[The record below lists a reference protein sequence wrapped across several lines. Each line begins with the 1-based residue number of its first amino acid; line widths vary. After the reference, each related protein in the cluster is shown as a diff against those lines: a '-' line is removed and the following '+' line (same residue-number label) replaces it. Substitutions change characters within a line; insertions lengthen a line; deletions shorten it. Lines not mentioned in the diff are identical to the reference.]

1 MELYRSMK
9 EISYLWVEKGGGARG
24 GVWELCHQKFNL
36 LTTPGARCPGQ
47 KNVHLLASLTY
58 TGWEATGRGGNGRG
72 REASYKNG
80 FTPTTIGVLCSES
93 VTVSL
98 LSECVCVCVCVC
110 V

>member
-47 KNVHLLASLTY
+47 HLLASLTY
-58 TGWEATGRGGNGRG
+58 TDGRRRAEGAMGGAGRQVT
-72 REASYKNG
+72 RM
-80 FTPTTIGVLCSES
+80 VLLLQLLVCCF
-93 VTVSL
+93 VASL
-98 LSECVCVCVCVC
+98 LL
-110 V
+110 

>member
-47 KNVHLLASLTY
+47 HLLASLTY
-58 TGWEATGRGGNGRG
+58 TDGGDGQRGQWRG
-72 REASYKNG
+72 REASYTNG
-80 FTPTTIGVLCSES
+80 FTLTTIGVLCSES
-93 VTVSL
+93 VTYLLTYLLGVS
-98 LSECVCVCVCVC
+98 
-110 V
+110 